1 MNMNFEQV
9 KYRFKEEVNISDK
22 SRGYIM
28 AEDDVD
34 TNFDLSAKKKK
45 KKKKTTFD
53 PDGGEAEVE
62 III

>member
-1 MNMNFEQV
+1 
-9 KYRFKEEVNISDK
+9 
-22 SRGYIM
+22 M